1 MDCRSVGRSKRLVC
15 SGTIV
20 NVTTRRVML
29 SRWVRYCGCLAIEL
43 VVSFSQ
49 MWNISIEMELQLCRD
64 QL

>member
-29 SRWVRYCGCLAIEL
+29 SRWVRYFGCLATEF
-43 VVSFSQ
+43 VQ
-49 MWNISIEMELQLCRD
+49 MGAVLRLFGD
-64 QL
+64 